1 MTRPSGFAMAARRSI
16 GPRKGAGSGMADVMT
31 GTGDEVAPI
40 STGEQAYERI
50 RSDIVFGRLRPG
62 QRLTLEK
69 LRSVYGVSISTLR
82 EILSRLTP
90 EGLVTAEGQRG
101 FQVAPCSA
109 EDLKE
114 IAALRLLIEQDAL
127 AKSFQAGDMEWEG
140 RVVAAHHKLARME
153 ASLLA
158 GDDSN
163 TQQWKRY
170 DWEFHQALVSACG
183 SKALLDLHSGIYDR
197 YLRYQMVFVI
207 FRGPVAANEHRA
219 LLECALNRDAEQA
232 AAILD
237 RHVQG
242 CLEFAFK
249 NRLI

>member
-1 MTRPSGFAMAARRSI
+1 MV
-16 GPRKGAGSGMADVMT
+16 DVTTDMV
-31 GTGDEVAPI
+31 GEEVAPV

-50 RSDIVFGRLRPG
+50 RTDIVFGKLRPG

-69 LRSVYGVSISTLR
+69 LRPAYGVGISTLR

-114 IAALRLLIEQDAL
+114 IAALRLLIEKDAL
-127 AKSFQAGDMEWEG
+127 AKSFLAGDMEWEG

-153 ASLLA
+153 SGLLA
-158 GDDSN
+158 GDDSM

-183 SKALLDLHSGIYDR
+183 SRALLELHSGIYDR

-207 FRGPVAANEHRA
+207 FRGQVAAEEHRA
-219 LLECALNRDAEQA
+219 LLDCALNRDAAQA
-232 AAILD
+232 ETLLE
-237 RHVQG
+237 RHIQG
-242 CLEFAFK
+242 CLDFAFQH
-249 NRLI
+249 RLI

>member
-1 MTRPSGFAMAARRSI
+1 
-16 GPRKGAGSGMADVMT
+16 MADVMT
-31 GTGDEVAPI
+31 DTVGDEVAPV
-40 STGEQAYERI
+40 STGDLAYERI

-69 LRSVYGVSISTLR
+69 LRPVYGVGISTLR

-114 IAALRLLIEQDAL
+114 IAALRLLIEKDAL

-158 GDDSN
+158 GDDSH

-183 SKALLDLHSGIYDR
+183 SRALLELHSGIYDR

-207 FRGPVAANEHRA
+207 FRGPVATNEHRA
-219 LLECALNRDAEQA
+219 LLECALTRDAAQA
-232 AAILD
+232 EAILE
-237 RHVQG
+237 RHIHG
-242 CLEFAFK
+242 CLDFAFQH
-249 NRLI
+249 RLI

>member
-1 MTRPSGFAMAARRSI
+1 MTEAAADI
-16 GPRKGAGSGMADVMT
+16 AGDDS
-31 GTGDEVAPI
+31 APV

-50 RSDIVFGRLRPG
+50 RADIVFGQLRPG

-69 LRSVYGVSISTLR
+69 LRATYGVGIGTLR
-82 EILSRLTP
+82 EIFSRLAP

-114 IAALRLLIEQDAL
+114 IAALRLLIENHAL
-127 AKSFQAGDMEWEG
+127 AQSFEAGDMEWEG
-140 RVVAAHHKLARME
+140 RVVAAHYKLARME

-158 GDDSN
+158 GDASR

-183 SKALLDLHSGIYDR
+183 SRALLELHSRLYDR
-197 YLRYQMVFVI
+197 YLRYQMVFGI
-207 FRGPVAANEHRA
+207 FRGAIAADEHKLLLASA
-219 LLECALNRDAEQA
+219 LSRDIAEAQA
-232 AAILD
+232 VLG
-237 RHVQG
+237 RHIQG
-242 CLEFAFK
+242 CVDFALE
-249 NRLI
+249 NQLVP

>member
-1 MTRPSGFAMAARRSI
+1 MAGVTAVLSED
-16 GPRKGAGSGMADVMT
+16 PGSGSA
-31 GTGDEVAPI
+31 
-40 STGEQAYERI
+40 GEQAYERI
-50 RSDIVFGRLRPG
+50 RADIIFGRLRPG

-69 LRSVYGVSISTLR
+69 LRPTYGVGISTLR

-109 EDLKE
+109 ENLSE
-114 IAALRLLIEQDAL
+114 IAALRLLLEKHAL
-127 AKSFQAGDMEWEG
+127 ALSFQAGDMDWEG
-140 RVVAAHHKLARME
+140 RVVAAHHKLARLE
-153 ASLLA
+153 KSLLA
-158 GDDSN
+158 GDESR

-207 FRGPVAANEHRA
+207 FRGRVAADEHK
-219 LLECALNRDAEQA
+219 LLLDCALNRDSDQA
-232 AAILD
+232 CAVLT
-237 RHVQG
+237 RHIQG
-242 CLEFAFK
+242 CLDFAFE
-249 NRLI
+249 RDLLATPAGEP

>member
-1 MTRPSGFAMAARRSI
+1 MEQAISDLAACE
-16 GPRKGAGSGMADVMT
+16 PLA
-31 GTGDEVAPI
+31 

-50 RSDIVFGRLRPG
+50 RADIVFGRLRPR
-62 QRLTLEK
+62 QKLTLEK
-69 LRSVYGVSISTLR
+69 LRTVYGVGISTLR
-82 EILSRLTP
+82 EIFSRLTP

-101 FQVAPCSA
+101 FQVAPCST

-114 IAALRLLIEQDAL
+114 IAELRLLIETSAL
-127 AKSFQAGDMEWEG
+127 AQSFAAGDMEWEG

-153 ASLLA
+153 AGLLA
-158 GDDSN
+158 GDTSQ

-183 SKALLDLHSGIYDR
+183 SRALLDLHAGIYDR

-207 FRGPVAANEHRA
+207 FRGPVAADEHRA
-219 LLECALNRDAEQA
+219 LLNCALRRDATEAQR
-232 AAILD
+232 ILE

-242 CLEFAFK
+242 CVDFAVQ
-249 NRLI
+249 NRLIS

>member
-1 MTRPSGFAMAARRSI
+1 
-16 GPRKGAGSGMADVMT
+16 MADLTTDIV
-31 GTGDEVAPI
+31 GDEIAPV

-50 RSDIVFGRLRPG
+50 RSDIIFGRLRPG

-69 LRSVYGVSISTLR
+69 LRPAYGVGISTLR

-114 IAALRLLIEQDAL
+114 IAALRLLIEKNAL
-127 AKSFQAGDMEWEG
+127 VKSFQAGDMEWEG
-140 RVVAAHHKLARME
+140 RVVASHHKLARLE

-158 GDDSN
+158 GDESR

-207 FRGPVAANEHRA
+207 FRGPVAADEHKA
-219 LLECALNRDAEQA
+219 LLECALNRDAEKA
-232 AAILD
+232 EAILE

-242 CLEFAFK
+242 CLDFAFQ
-249 NRLI
+249 NNLI

>member
-1 MTRPSGFAMAARRSI
+1 MAEAATDIAGEDSPS
-16 GPRKGAGSGMADVMT
+16 V
-31 GTGDEVAPI
+31 

-50 RSDIVFGRLRPG
+50 RADIIFGRLRPAE
-62 QRLTLEK
+62 RLRLEK
-69 LRSVYGVSISTLR
+69 LRPAYAVGIGTLR
-82 EILSRLTP
+82 EILCRLAP

-101 FQVAPCSA
+101 FQVAPCSV

-114 IAALRLLIEQDAL
+114 IAELRLLVEKHAL
-127 AKSFQAGDMEWEG
+127 AQSFAAGDMEWEG

-158 GDDSN
+158 GDTSQ

-183 SKALLDLHSGIYDR
+183 SRSLLELHSRLYDR
-197 YLRYQMVFVI
+197 YLRYQMVFGI
-207 FRGPVAANEHRA
+207 FRGAVAADEHK
-219 LLECALNRDAEQA
+219 LLLACALSRDAAEAQN
-232 AAILD
+232 ILE

-242 CLEFAFK
+242 CVDFALD
-249 NRLI
+249 NRLIP

>member
-1 MTRPSGFAMAARRSI
+1 
-16 GPRKGAGSGMADVMT
+16 MADVMT

>member
-1 MTRPSGFAMAARRSI
+1 
-16 GPRKGAGSGMADVMT
+16 MADVMT
-31 GTGDEVAPI
+31 DTGDEVAPI

-50 RSDIVFGRLRPG
+50 RSDIIFGRLRPG

-207 FRGPVAANEHRA
+207 FRGPVAADEHRA
-219 LLECALNRDAEQA
+219 LLECALNRDAKQA

-237 RHVQG
+237 GHVQG
-242 CLEFAFK
+242 CLQFAFK

>member
-1 MTRPSGFAMAARRSI
+1 MTDM
-16 GPRKGAGSGMADVMT
+16 V
-31 GTGDEVAPI
+31 GDELAPI

-69 LRSVYGVSISTLR
+69 LRPVYGVGISTLR

-114 IAALRLLIEQDAL
+114 IAALRLLIEKDAL
-127 AKSFQAGDMEWEG
+127 VKSFQAGDMEWEG

-158 GDDSN
+158 GDDSK

-183 SKALLDLHSGIYDR
+183 SKALLELHSGIYDR

-207 FRGPVAANEHRA
+207 FRGPVAADEHRA
-219 LLECALNRDAEQA
+219 LLECALSRDAAQA
-232 AAILD
+232 DAILE
-237 RHVQG
+237 RHIHG
-242 CLEFAFK
+242 CLDFAFQH
-249 NRLI
+249 RLI

>member
-1 MTRPSGFAMAARRSI
+1 MADMAADNV
-16 GPRKGAGSGMADVMT
+16 GND
-31 GTGDEVAPI
+31 VAPV

-69 LRSVYGVSISTLR
+69 LRPVYGVGVSTLR
-82 EILSRLTP
+82 EILSRLAP

-101 FQVAPCSA
+101 FHVAPCSA
-109 EDLKE
+109 EELRE
-114 IAALRLLIEQDAL
+114 IAELRLLIEKNAL
-127 AKSFQAGDMEWEG
+127 VQSFRAADMEWEG

-153 ASLLA
+153 AGLLA
-158 GDDSN
+158 GDVSR

-183 SKALLDLHSGIYDR
+183 SKVLLDVHSGIYDR

-207 FRGPVAANEHRA
+207 FRGQVAADEHKA
-219 LLECALNRDAEQA
+219 LLACALSRDANEAQKV
-232 AAILD
+232 LE
-237 RHVQG
+237 RHIQG
-242 CLEFAFK
+242 CVDFAFQ
-249 NRLI
+249 NRLIS